1 MGNYKI
7 FKFLNDST
15 MSRFATRK
23 CIKVNDL
30 LNSKFPLNKNMRFK
44 NPKLRWNLCDCIHV
58 YIVGKGTVTL
68 E

>member
-44 NPKLRWNLCDCIHV
+44 NPKLR
-58 YIVGKGTVTL
+58 
-68 E
+68 